1 MKLYVLTK
9 SLIKINALIES
20 KLFNLFNGIEIID
33 KDKYEDDIKV
43 EQPYGEGGKIICKK
57 RIDTFIKNYPFLS
70 KEEEPYYI
78 LSIENYITNF
88 YDIPIICIYN
98 GKEKIYNYYEGL
110 KAEYPEYYNKL
121 FMNIAK
127 PIYIEEKLVGYDITL
142 GNIIK
147 KNEKEKN
154 NIDIDNNNWIGNFN
168 YFERIEQIKF
178 GLNKFNDKLNDKF
191 NDL

>member
-1 MKLYVLTK
+1 
-9 SLIKINALIES
+9 
-20 KLFNLFNGIEIID
+20 
-33 KDKYEDDIKV
+33 
-43 EQPYGEGGKIICKK
+43 
-57 RIDTFIKNYPFLS
+57 
-70 KEEEPYYI
+70 
-78 LSIENYITNF
+78 
-88 YDIPIICIYN
+88 
-98 GKEKIYNYYEGL
+98 
-110 KAEYPEYYNKL
+110 
-121 FMNIAK
+121 MNIAK